1 MIHDHIIIGM
11 QVMLATLAGKFAKLT
26 RSQRWLEALQVW
38 KQLQEVESLD
48 RRHDSDQF
56 CVW

>member
-1 MIHDHIIIGM
+1 M

-48 RRHDSDQF
+48 RRHDSDHF
-56 CVW
+56 YVW